1 MANICIIHYESC
13 ILKQCYV
20 CHLPKRSTS
29 GFGMVFGSVGQR
41 FETVKLFWIKI
52 KRFGVQWIK
61 FWSASK
67 VKCDPS
73 VLLVS
78 LLKLPGI
85 IADKCVSMHDG
96 QWKAALNASWSFI
109 KQNRLVYIH
118 PWKDLQHLCVGLVV
132 DCTLFRQA
140 LIIPVSKLFR

>member
-1 MANICIIHYESC
+1 M
-13 ILKQCYV
+13 
-20 CHLPKRSTS
+20 
-29 GFGMVFGSVGQR
+29 
-41 FETVKLFWIKI
+41 
-52 KRFGVQWIK
+52 
-61 FWSASK
+61 
-67 VKCDPS
+67 KCDPS

-118 PWKDLQHLCVGLVV
+118 PWKDRHKLCVGLVV
-132 DCTLFRQA
+132 DCTFSRQA
-140 LIIPVSKLFR
+140 LITPTPNSFGESLSFMPRI